1 MSEHFDVVIIGAG
14 LSGIGAA
21 YHLRRDCPGKSVL
34 ILESRDAIGG
44 TWDLFRYPGIRSDS
58 DMYTLGYSFR
68 PWREGK
74 AIADGASILSY
85 VRDTAR
91 ENGIDR
97 LIRFHHKVTTI
108 AWSSADAAWTIEA
121 EQGPE
126 AAPARFTCGFIY
138 TCTGYYDYDGGYMPT
153 FPGAERYTGT
163 LVHPQKWPARL
174 DYAGKRVVV
183 IGSGATAVTLVPAM
197 AETAAHVTMLQRS
210 PSYVVSR
217 PAVDTLADRLRALL
231 PAKLAYGITRW
242 RNVFVSMFFYNIA
255 RWKPEE
261 TKKRI
266 VGLVTDEL
274 GGDYDVAT
282 HFTPTYKPWDQRV
295 CLVPDGDLFR
305 AIKTGKAEVVTDRI
319 AGLTETGVSLQ
330 SGRQLAADIIVAATG
345 LKLKLLGGVT
355 ITVDGA
361 PVDLSRSMTYKGM
374 MYSDIP
380 NLATALGYTNASW
393 TLKCDLTSSFVC
405 RLLQHMDRKGFVS
418 AVPRRSDPAV
428 TELPLLDFTSGYVRR
443 SIDSFPKQGSKTPWK
458 LYQNYL
464 LDYASL
470 KFGAIDDGAL
480 HFEPSAKKRAA

>member
-21 YHLRRDCPGKSVL
+21 YHLRKECPAKSVL

-91 ENGIDR
+91 ESGIDR
-97 LIRFHHKVTTI
+97 LIRFQHTVKTV
-108 AWSSADAAWTIEA
+108 AWSSVNATWTIEA
-121 EQGPE
+121 AQGSG
-126 AAPARFTCGFIY
+126 ATSALFTCGFIY

-153 FPGAERYTGT
+153 FPGVERYTGT
-163 LVHPQKWPARL
+163 LLHPQKWPKAL
-174 DYAGKRVVV
+174 DYAGKQVVV
-183 IGSGATAVTLVPAM
+183 IGSGATAVTLVPSM
-197 AETAAHVTMLQRS
+197 AERAAHVTMLQRS

-217 PAVDTLADRLRALL
+217 PAKDALADRLRALL

-242 RNVFVSMFFYNIA
+242 RNVFVTMFFYNIA

-261 TKKRI
+261 TKKRL
-266 VGLVTDEL
+266 VGMVKEEL
-274 GGDYDVAT
+274 GDQYDVAT

-295 CLVPDGDLFR
+295 CLVPDADLFH
-305 AIKTGKAEVVTDRI
+305 AINAGKAEVVTDKI
-319 AGLTETGVSLQ
+319 ATFTETGIALE
-330 SGRQLAADIIVAATG
+330 SGRQLAADIVVAATG
-345 LKLKLLGGVT
+345 LKLKLLGGISIV
-355 ITVDGA
+355 VDGA
-361 PVDLSRSMTYKGM
+361 PVDLARSMTYKGM
-374 MYSDIP
+374 MYSDVP

-418 AVPRRSDPAV
+418 AVPRKTDPAV
-428 TELPLLDFTSGYVRR
+428 TELPLLDFTSGYVQR
-443 SIDSFPKQGSKTPWK
+443 SIESFPKQGSKTPWK

-480 HFEPSAKKRAA
+480 HFERGATRAA